1 MLKLQFV
8 DNRQASFWIVDENFG
23 IGSEIKNQMVIK
35 DDQVRPF
42 HATIQQRTGRLF
54 ITPTD
59 ADAQTSI
66 NGHRI
71 TEMTEILVG
80 DVIGISNIELK
91 LIDPAR
97 HAPRTPTP
105 SSGNAKVVVNDVAW
119 QIKAMTGPLSGKT
132 VAIDSSKIIGR
143 DPAADIIISGGHIS
157 RRHAEML
164 LRDGQLWVRDLNS
177 SNGTYVN
184 NRKVDETA
192 LYLGDE
198 IKFDAVIF
206 RVVVGRSAP
215 KDKNAADDIN
225 MEKTQFRPALN
236 IPPASRAPEPR
247 PVPAPMPTPAAS
259 NAPVAAPAPVVSSA
273 PNADVSSN
281 KAEPAAKPAP
291 LLSPVMLLVMLVI
304 LIILASVVLIS
315 M

>member
-1 MLKLQFV
+1 MLKLQFL

-59 ADAQTSI
+59 TDAQTSI

-71 TEMTEILVG
+71 SEMTEILVG
-80 DVIGISNIELK
+80 DVIGIGNIELK

-97 HAPRTPTP
+97 HTPRTPAP
-105 SSGNAKVVVNDVAW
+105 NSSIAKAPVAEIGW

-132 VAIDSSKIIGR
+132 VPVDSSKIIGR
-143 DPAADIIISGGHIS
+143 DPAADIIISGGQ
-157 RRHAEML
+157 ML
-164 LRDGQLWVRDLNS
+164 LRDGQLWVRDLSS

-184 NRKVDETA
+184 NRKVDEIA

-215 KDKNAADDIN
+215 KDKNATDDVN

-236 IPPASRAPEPR
+236 IPAATRAPEPR
-247 PVPAPMPTPAAS
+247 PIVSPSPTPAPIS
-259 NAPVAAPAPVVSSA
+259 APVVNSTKPMPEPVPPVA
-273 PNADVSSN
+273 PPTPRPQEDLPTKTGVQLS
-281 KAEPAAKPAP
+281 P
-291 LLSPVMLLVMLVI
+291 LLLLVMVVVLAA
-304 LIILASVVLIS
+304 LASLVLIS

>member
-1 MLKLQFV
+1 
-8 DNRQASFWIVDENFG
+8 
-23 IGSEIKNQMVIK
+23 
-35 DDQVRPF
+35 F

-59 ADAQTSI
+59 AESQTSI

-80 DVIGISNIELK
+80 DVIGIGNIELK

-97 HAPRTPTP
+97 HSPRTPAPNST
-105 SSGNAKVVVNDVAW
+105 SAKAASTEIGW

-132 VAIDSSKIIGR
+132 VAVDSSKIIGR

-184 NRKVDETA
+184 NRKVDEIA

-215 KDKNAADDIN
+215 KDKNAADDMN

-236 IPPASRAPEPR
+236 IPAATRAPEAR
-247 PVPAPMPTPAAS
+247 PIPPAPMPAPMPMVPEPPAVQVTAPTPTPTPRPLESTPAKTGGI
-259 NAPVAAPAPVVSSA
+259 PM
-273 PNADVSSN
+273 
-281 KAEPAAKPAP
+281 
-291 LLSPVMLLVMLVI
+291 SPIILLVMV
-304 LIILASVVLIS
+304 VVLAALAGLVL
-315 M
+315 MNM

>member
-1 MLKLQFV
+1 MLKLQFL

-59 ADAQTSI
+59 TDAQTSI

-80 DVIGISNIELK
+80 DVIGIGNIELK

-97 HAPRTPTP
+97 HSPRTPAPNST
-105 SSGNAKVVVNDVAW
+105 SAKSINTEIGW

-132 VAIDSSKIIGR
+132 VAVDSSKIIGR

-184 NRKVDETA
+184 NRKVDEIT

-215 KDKNAADDIN
+215 KDKAADDMN

-236 IPPASRAPEPR
+236 IPAATRAPEAR
-247 PVPAPMPTPAAS
+247 PIPPAPLPAPMPAAPLPS
-259 NAPVAAPAPVVSSA
+259 APVTPEPTPAPVTRQID
-273 PNADVSSN
+273 PI
-281 KAEPAAKPAP
+281 PAKSGVPM
-291 LLSPVMLLVMLVI
+291 SPVILLVMV
-304 LIILASVVLIS
+304 VVLAALAGLVL
-315 M
+315 MNM